1 MSVKKCTSAIAEH
14 YVNDLF
20 EFLEIKGEN
29 QKLFNEFCSLLI
41 RYPENIIKESWKEIV
56 FNCDLPNG
64 QLAGTMP
71 KLQVVDRILRSKNVN
86 RFEEEHYKHKKEI
99 LNQGT
104 FIKLW
109 DIGKQFATG
118 KITEDELNVLVE
130 KMK

>member
-86 RFEEEHYKHKKEI
+86 RFEEEHKK
-99 LNQGT
+99 
-104 FIKLW
+104 
-109 DIGKQFATG
+109 
-118 KITEDELNVLVE
+118 
-130 KMK
+130 